1 VTKELT
7 PKEFLKKDRKMI
19 VRRLLKTQIK
29 TPARLMIIC
38 DFCVAFI
45 TFYLDPK
52 FTNDPLRKIPLLHTT
67 EPQQIQE
74 PSTVLMYGFRS
85 ELVCLS
91 KLGKLATDNI
101 KDYKI
106 CPISAN

>member
-7 PKEFLKKDRKMI
+7 PKEFLKNDRKMI

-52 FTNDPLRKIPLLHTT
+52 FTNDPLRKIPLLQTT
-67 EPQQIQE
+67 GNPNHQN
-74 PSTVLMYGFRS
+74 PVL
-85 ELVCLS
+85 
-91 KLGKLATDNI
+91 
-101 KDYKI
+101 
-106 CPISAN
+106 